1 MATQFKPINTQEEL
15 DAAIAERIR
24 AETSKFAD
32 YDALKE
38 KAGKYDE
45 LIGKNLEKQ
54 VETLQEK
61 LNAANKTISGNAQTI
76 AELTARVETAEGAA
90 LRAKV
95 AHANNIPYEM
105 AGRLN
110 GSTEEE
116 LTADAKVLAKFVA
129 PPAPPAV
136 APLAS
141 TEPSGVVANTADAA
155 LMQVASSLGVN

>member
-1 MATQFKPINTQEEL
+1 MADFKPINTQAEF
-15 DAAIAERIR
+15 DAAVAERIR

-38 KAGKYDE
+38 KAGKYEE
-45 LIGKNLEKQ
+45 LLGKNLEQQ
-54 VETLQEK
+54 VETLKQQLK
-61 LNAANKTISGNAQTI
+61 TANNTISDNAK
-76 AELTARVETAEGAA
+76 AVADLKARAETAEASL
-90 LRAKV
+90 LRVKV

-105 AGRLN
+105 AERLN
-110 GSTEEE
+110 GATEEE
-116 LTADAKVLAKFVA
+116 LAADAKALSKFVA

-155 LMQVASSLGVN
+155 LMQVASALGVN

>member
-1 MATQFKPINTQEEL
+1 MADFKPINTKEEF
-15 DAAIAERIR
+15 DAAVAERIR
-24 AETSKFAD
+24 VETAKYAD

-45 LIGKNLEKQ
+45 LLGKNLEQQ
-54 VETLQEK
+54 VETLTRK
-61 LNAANKTISGNAQTI
+61 LTAANETISGNAQTI
-76 AELTARVETAEGAA
+76 AELTTRAEAAEGTV

-95 AHANNIPYEM
+95 AHANNLPYEM
-105 AGRLN
+105 AARLN

-116 LTADAKVLAKFVA
+116 LTADAKALAKFVV

-141 TEPSGVVANTADAA
+141 TEPVGVTVNSTDAA
-155 LMQVASSLGVN
+155 FMQMASALGAN

>member
-1 MATQFKPINTQEEL
+1 MADFKPINTKEEF
-15 DAAIAERIR
+15 DAAVAERIR
-24 AETSKFAD
+24 AETSKYAD

-38 KAGKYDE
+38 KAAKYDE
-45 LIGKNLEKQ
+45 LAGKKLDKQ
-54 VETLQEK
+54 IEALQQQ
-61 LNAANKTISGNAQTI
+61 LTAANDTISGNAQTI
-76 AELTARVETAEGAA
+76 AELTTRAEAAEGTV

-95 AHANNIPYEM
+95 AHANNLPYEM
-105 AGRLN
+105 AARLN

-116 LTADAKVLAKFVA
+116 LTADAKALAKFVV

-155 LMQVASSLGVN
+155 LMQVASALGVN

>member
-1 MATQFKPINTQEEL
+1 MATQFKPINTREEF
-15 DAAIAERIR
+15 DAAVAERIR

-38 KAGKYDE
+38 KAAKYDE
-45 LIGKNLEKQ
+45 LAGKKLDKQ
-54 VETLQEK
+54 VEALTQK
-61 LNAANKTISGNAQTI
+61 LNAANETISGNAQTI
-76 AELTARVETAEGAA
+76 AELTTRAETAEGAV

-116 LTADAKVLAKFVA
+116 LTADAKALAKFV
-129 PPAPPAV
+129 APPAV

-141 TEPSGVVANTADAA
+141 TEPSGVTADSADAA
-155 LMQVASSLGVN
+155 LMQMASALGVN